1 MADFERA
8 RSPEERELDLKRT
21 QLAGLETELVER
33 ELELSTLQQELAV
46 FEAQYLRVVGRRYAT
61 LDDIN
66 ARIAEAQA
74 IRRPADH
81 AVLEEARGA
90 RETADATASQAESD
104 ARDAEPVPSFEPP
117 ERLKTLY
124 RAAARKLHPDLATTD
139 DERAR
144 RHEWMAKANDAYRHQ
159 NEDALKTVLADWET
173 SPESGPGT
181 DTPSELVRVIRQIA
195 QMRRRIDEI
204 ELMIDALKAGNVY
217 ALYAQFKTQA
227 RSAGN
232 PLDELAASIDEQ
244 ITDAK
249 RRLADM
255 QAEAAEPDAPEPAG
269 DDDTGPADADT
280 KGGGAPI
287 EERYEEVQRLILLG
301 KDRGYLLFN
310 ELNELLPA
318 EITSSEELDELF
330 DLFGNAGIR
339 VVESRQER
347 EEKERT
353 EQTERDEPTDD
364 VADWYIRAVE
374 HGHADAQFRLGSML
388 ANGIGVQQDI
398 EEAVKWYRQAA
409 EQGHV
414 RAQVELAGLYR
425 RGEGIPQNYTEAAV
439 WYRRAADQGDSTAQS
454 NLGLMCNHGLGV
466 SQDYLEAVV
475 WYRRAADQGDP
486 AGQVKLGTMYT
497 VGQGV
502 QRDYNVAAVWYRCA
516 ADQGD
521 ASAQYLL
528 GMMYEAGHGVRRDH
542 DSAMQW
548 YRRAADRGHSDARQ
562 RLADLGTGLDEPG
575 VPDAGTE
582 GQQERDAELGCL
594 GFFVVELRSAL
605 AQCAYLVL
613 VALVGLA
620 SIYSGLYM
628 AEWLSTALCDEG
640 ACGVAS
646 GLAVVVGFLGGSLT
660 AASVLGG
667 ALAIFREL
675 VRAFLS
681 R

>member
-8 RSPEERELDLKRT
+8 QSPEERELDLKRT
-21 QLAGLETELVER
+21 ELAGLESELVER

-104 ARDAEPVPSFEPP
+104 ARDAEPAPPFEPP
-117 ERLKTLY
+117 AGLKPLY

-144 RHEWMAKANDAYRHQ
+144 RHEWMAKVNEAYRHQ
-159 NEDALKTVLADWET
+159 NEDALNTVLADWET
-173 SPESGPGT
+173 SPESVPGT
-181 DTPSELVRVIRQIA
+181 DIPSELVRVIRQIA
-195 QMRRRIDEI
+195 QVRRRVDQI
-204 ELMIDALKAGNVY
+204 ELMIDALKVGNLY
-217 ALYAQFKTQA
+217 ALYAQYQTQA

-244 ITDAK
+244 ITDAE
-249 RRLADM
+249 RRLANM
-255 QAEAAEPDAPEPAG
+255 QAEAAAPDALEPDS
-269 DDDTGPADADT
+269 DDDTDPADAEA
-280 KGGGAPI
+280 KGDGAPI
-287 EERYEEVQRLILLG
+287 EERYEEIQRLILLG
-301 KDRGYLLFN
+301 KEQGYLLFD
-310 ELNELLPA
+310 EVNELLPA

-347 EEKERT
+347 EETER
-353 EQTERDEPTDD
+353 TERDERADD

-388 ANGIGVQQDI
+388 ANGIGVQQDV

-414 RAQVELAGLYR
+414 HAQIELAGLYR
-425 RGEGIPQNYTEAAV
+425 RGEGVPQNYTEAAV

-454 NLGLMCNHGLGV
+454 NLGLMYNHGRGV
-466 SQDYLEAVV
+466 SQDYLEAVR

-502 QRDYNVAAVWYRCA
+502 RRDYSVAAGWYRRA

-528 GMMYEAGHGVRRDH
+528 GMMHEAGHGVPRDQ
-542 DSAMQW
+542 DTAMQW
-548 YRRAADRGHSDARQ
+548 YRCAADRGHSDARQ
-562 RLADLGTGLDEPG
+562 RLADLGTDLDEPG
-575 VPDAGTE
+575 IPDARTE

-594 GFFVVELRSAL
+594 GYFVVKLSSVL
-605 AQCAYLVL
+605 AQFAYVFSI
-613 VALVGLA
+613 ALVGLA
-620 SIYSGLYM
+620 SAYGGVYT
-628 AEWLSTALCDEG
+628 ADWLSTVLCDEG
-640 ACGVAS
+640 VCGVAG
-646 GLAVVVGFLGGSLT
+646 GLAVVVGFLGGWLT
-660 AASVLGG
+660 AMAVLGG
-667 ALAIFREL
+667 ALAVFREL